1 VSEGMEQHRQAYAYC
16 AYCPKVCRFACPVSA
31 ATHSETTSTWG
42 KMTGAFLATTA
53 GAPLSEGGARALYAC
68 TGCMRCRSF
77 CRHENEVGF
86 ALFSARQL
94 ALDSGQAPAGAR
106 TTLTTFAEHH
116 NPFGQSLTGALDR
129 YPAGGPVRFQL
140 FTGCTALAKRPQ
152 LVEDALAVADAF
164 AAPMAVCRAGSRC
177 CGYPLYAAG
186 DMAGFKAHAQSMA
199 EALAPY
205 PELVALDPGC
215 AYTLKVVFPRF
226 GVSLRANVKTFT
238 EVLDERREQ
247 APRKPPVLEKV
258 AYHDACHLGR
268 GLGEYDSPR
277 RLLALAAERTLEAPA
292 AREEGGCSGGGG
304 LMPRALPDVAVDV
317 ARREAATAAPGGETL
332 VTACPTSSRM
342 FERAGR
348 KAADLVS
355 VLRHWLE

>member
-1 VSEGMEQHRQAYAYC
+1 
-16 AYCPKVCRFACPVSA
+16 
-31 ATHSETTSTWG
+31 
-42 KMTGAFLATTA
+42 MTGAYFATTA
-53 GAPLSEGGARALYAC
+53 GAPLGEGGARALYAC

-94 ALDSGQAPAGAR
+94 ALEAGQAPEGAR
-106 TTLTTFAEHH
+106 STLATFAERQ
-116 NPFGQSLTGALDR
+116 NPFGQSLAEAVER
-129 YPAGGPVRFQL
+129 HPAGGPVRFQL

-164 AAPMAVCRAGSRC
+164 SAPMAVCRASARC

-186 DMAGFKAHAQSMA
+186 DMAGFKAHARSVA
-199 EALAPY
+199 DALVPY

-215 AYTLKVVFPRF
+215 AYTLRVVYPRF
-226 GVSLRANVKTFT
+226 GITLQSQVKTFT
-238 EVLDERREQ
+238 EVLDERSGHL
-247 APRKPPVLEKV
+247 PRKPPILEKV

-268 GLGEYDSPR
+268 GLGEYDGPR
-277 RLLALAAERTLEAPA
+277 RLLALAAERTIESVAS
-292 AREEGGCSGGGG
+292 REEGGCSGGGG
-304 LMPRALPDVAVDV
+304 LLPRTMPDISVDV
-317 ARREAATAAPGGETL
+317 ARREAVASAPGGETL

-348 KAADLVS
+348 KATDLVS
-355 VLRHWLE
+355 VLRRWLER